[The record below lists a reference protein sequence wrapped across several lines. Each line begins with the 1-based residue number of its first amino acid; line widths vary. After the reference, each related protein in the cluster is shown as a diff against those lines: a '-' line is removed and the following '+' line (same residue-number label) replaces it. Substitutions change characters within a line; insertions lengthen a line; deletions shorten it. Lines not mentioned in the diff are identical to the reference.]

1 MPDLTAPDVIE
12 KAMAGDTDA
21 FRTIVEGHQAFAYA
35 VAFRFVGN
43 EDDAEDLVQEAF
55 IKLWKNL
62 TSYRRE
68 IKLSTWL
75 YRILVNLCLDFLK
88 SGTAKRK
95 RSNVDIGRGQF
106 VEDGTTPEKEF
117 QHVELMHA
125 VQVAAE
131 GLTPKQRAVFILRD
145 LENFSVAEAM
155 EILSMPAG
163 NVKSNL
169 FYARKKVSEKLKAFY
184 QDSGK
189 QFIP

>member
-12 KAMAGDTDA
+12 KAMAGSTDA
-21 FRTIVEGHQAFAYA
+21 FRTIVEDHQSFAYA

-43 EDDAEDLVQEAF
+43 EDDAEDLVQEMF

-62 TSYRRE
+62 KSYRHE

-88 SGTAKRK
+88 SGATKRK
-95 RSNVDIGRGQF
+95 RSNVNIDSVHF
-106 VEDGTTPEKEF
+106 VADNSNPENEF
-117 QHVELMHA
+117 QQRELMQA
-125 VQVAAE
+125 IQNAAE
-131 GLTPKQRAVFILRD
+131 ELTPKQRAVFILRD
-145 LENFSVAEAM
+145 LENLSVLEVM

-169 FYARKKVSEKLKAFY
+169 FCARKKMGEKLKSFY
-184 QDSGK
+184 QTSDK
-189 QFIP
+189 QFTP